1 MLNIIRIFAAAAILT
16 AWTHVIPVRAAHIV
30 PIEHPSQA
38 VDDVPASENCCPLRA
53 WPYIG

>member
-16 AWTHVIPVRAAHIV
+16 GWIHVAPAVSAYIVSTEHVAQAA
-30 PIEHPSQA
+30 
-38 VDDVPASENCCPLRA
+38 DPAPAAESCCPLRA